1 MTGLSSYWGEIAGL
15 LSAVCASAGA
25 LMARS
30 LGRSIHPVM
39 INMIRCSI
47 AAVGFVLIWTFGSRE
62 VGDWVAALP
71 LLFVAVVTGFV
82 VGDSLY
88 LAAITRIGPSRA
100 TPIAMSFPL
109 PTAILS
115 VIFLGEAIPPLKA
128 FGIGVGVFGIWL
140 IATRG
145 RRPVFPAQAMVEE
158 PGGDF
163 LNGAALALGASLC
176 WAISVVALKPAL
188 DLVPLDFA
196 NLSRLVFA
204 AIVLS
209 VVARNHVGT
218 LHRALASPSRRL
230 VALATGVVSILTAWL
245 LAQCVMLSGPS
256 TASLL
261 SSMTPV
267 VTAPLAWVLFR
278 EPLTP
283 RLVLGICVG
292 IVGIAMV
299 TLGG

>member
-1 MTGLSSYWGEIAGL
+1 MIGIMSYWGEIAGL
-15 LSAVCASAGA
+15 LSAVCAGAGA

-30 LGRSIHPVM
+30 LGRAIHPVM
-39 INMIRCSI
+39 INAIRCSI
-47 AAVGFVLIWTFGSRE
+47 AAAGFVLIWMFGSRE
-62 VGDWVAALP
+62 VGDWLAALP
-71 LLFVAVVTGFV
+71 LLFVAVMTGFV
-82 VGDSLY
+82 IGDSLY

-115 VIFLGEAIPPLKA
+115 VLFLGEAIPPLKA
-128 FGIGVGVFGIWL
+128 LGIAVGVFGIWL

-145 RRPVFPAQAMVEE
+145 RRPLFPAQAMMEE
-158 PGGDF
+158 PAGDR
-163 LNGAALALGASLC
+163 LNGAALAMGASIC

-209 VVARNHVGT
+209 FVARGHVGA
-218 LHRALASPSRRL
+218 LRRALESPPRKL
-230 VALATGVVSILTAWL
+230 VALATGMVSILTAWL
-245 LAQCVMLSGPS
+245 LAQCVMISGPS

-267 VTAPLAWVLFR
+267 VTAPLAWLLFR

-292 IVGIAMV
+292 IAAIAMV